1 MANQSAI
8 RTPIVCVMGHVDHG
22 KTSLLDRIRG
32 SSVVST
38 EEGAITQHIGATLVP
53 IDAII
58 RMSGALSRV
67 NINVPGLLFIDTPGH
82 HAFTTLRARGGALAD
97 MAIVVV
103 DINEGFRPQTIEA
116 LQILRNY
123 KTPFVIAANKI
134 DRIHGWRVNEGQPF
148 LKTFVQQNERVQG
161 VLETRV
167 YELVGKLSD
176 LGFNSER
183 FDRVSDF
190 ARNIC
195 IVPTSALTGEG
206 IPDILMML
214 IGLAQRYMTGSLR
227 VTADGPGAGTVL
239 EVKEERGLG
248 MTLDVILYDGTL
260 RVGDDIVVAGNDQII
275 ETKVRSLL
283 KPRPMSD
290 ILVEE
295 RFERVR
301 SVTAAAGIKVAA
313 PKLAGV
319 IAGSPLRVVR
329 GGNRDEVI
337 EQVRHEVQ
345 DIQVKLSDTGVII
358 RADTIGALEALSKEL
373 DGHQIQV
380 MRAAVG
386 PVTRHDVIEAGTIRD
401 PLYSAIIAFNTPVLP
416 DAVDALA
423 DTSMS
428 HVSIFEGGVIY
439 QLIDDYIEWREEKKQ
454 ELERQRFE
462 KVIMPA
468 RIRILPNCIFRQS
481 NPAVVGVRVLGG
493 KLQSGVD
500 LVLPEGKKVGRIKQ
514 IQERNETIQ
523 EAEAGKEVAISIDG
537 ATVGRQ
543 INVDDELYVDIPE
556 RHVKVIEREML
567 DNLRPDLRETLE
579 EFTAIKRRENPFWGK

>member
-537 ATVGRQ
+537 PTVGRQ

>member
-1 MANQSAI
+1 
-8 RTPIVCVMGHVDHG
+8 
-22 KTSLLDRIRG
+22 
-32 SSVVST
+32 
-38 EEGAITQHIGATLVP
+38 
-53 IDAII
+53 
-58 RMSGALSRV
+58 
-67 NINVPGLLFIDTPGH
+67 
-82 HAFTTLRARGGALAD
+82 
-97 MAIVVV
+97 
-103 DINEGFRPQTIEA
+103 
-116 LQILRNY
+116 
-123 KTPFVIAANKI
+123 
-134 DRIHGWRVNEGQPF
+134 
-148 LKTFVQQNERVQG
+148 
-161 VLETRV
+161 
-167 YELVGKLSD
+167 
-176 LGFNSER
+176 
-183 FDRVSDF
+183 
-190 ARNIC
+190 
-195 IVPTSALTGEG
+195 
-206 IPDILMML
+206 
-214 IGLAQRYMTGSLR
+214 
-227 VTADGPGAGTVL
+227 
-239 EVKEERGLG
+239 
-248 MTLDVILYDGTL
+248 
-260 RVGDDIVVAGNDQII
+260 
-275 ETKVRSLL
+275 
-283 KPRPMSD
+283 
-290 ILVEE
+290 
-295 RFERVR
+295 
-301 SVTAAAGIKVAA
+301 
-313 PKLAGV
+313 
-319 IAGSPLRVVR
+319 
-329 GGNRDEVI
+329 
-337 EQVRHEVQ
+337 
-345 DIQVKLSDTGVII
+345 VKLSDTGVII

-373 DGHQIQV
+373 DSHQIPV
-380 MRAAVG
+380 MRAVVG

-416 DAVDALA
+416 DAIDALA

>member
-1 MANQSAI
+1 
-8 RTPIVCVMGHVDHG
+8 MGHVDHG
-22 KTSLLDRIRG
+22 KTSLLDKIRG

-134 DRIHGWRVNEGQPF
+134 DRIHGWRVHEGQPF
-148 LKTFVQQNERVQG
+148 LKTFAQQNERVQG

-537 ATVGRQ
+537 PTVGRQ